1 MAAASCNRRS
11 ALGMPWSAAARLN
24 ASLARGSGDASFT
37 RRSAVSAARSG
48 EAAFGAGPGCSSG
61 GMRPRGGVAVNCG
74 GPSSSRRGTWRCGPR
89 RGEAASSPPIALRSV
104 RLAISASCAPTTSSV
119 GRATSSSNT
128 RGDMRRTPPRGSSNN
143 GTWRLSARGR
153 GSRGGRGDR
162 GSGELL
168 KSFSRRC
175 SCRSSPSRSSRRNG
189 GSPGALICTRRC
201 LSMVRGPRWF
211 FSSR

>member
-1 MAAASCNRRS
+1 MPCKAAALRS
-11 ALGMPWSAAARLN
+11 ASF
-24 ASLARGSGDASFT
+24 ARGSAT
-37 RRSAVSAARSG
+37 RRGAAALRGQRARSARPPSARG
-48 EAAFGAGPGCSSG
+48 PAVQAAG
-61 GMRPRGGVAVNCG
+61 
-74 GPSSSRRGTWRCGPR
+74 CGPR
-89 RGEAASSPPIALRSV
+89 RRGRELRGAVVLQARHLALRAPRGEAASSPPIALRRV

-119 GRATSSSNT
+119 GRATSSSRT

-175 SCRSSPSRSSRRNG
+175 SCRSSPSKSSRRNG

-201 LSMVRGPRWF
+201 LSMVRGPR
-211 FSSR
+211 